1 MPGGNCS
8 SRRRAKRRHGL
19 QSDET
24 CTLTAWAVNDDDE
37 IISPVAML
45 KLHLLNR
52 TVTLSVTAGFQDYL
66 NATAVNAGTL
76 IATQFTVLK

>member
-8 SRRRAKRRHGL
+8 SRHRVL

-24 CTLTAWAVNDDDE
+24 YTITAWAVNGGDE
-37 IISPVAML
+37 VISPVATL

-52 TVTLSVTAGFQDYL
+52 TVTLSATTGFLDYL
-66 NATAVNAGTL
+66 NATAVNDGTL
-76 IATQFTVLK
+76 IVTQFSVLK